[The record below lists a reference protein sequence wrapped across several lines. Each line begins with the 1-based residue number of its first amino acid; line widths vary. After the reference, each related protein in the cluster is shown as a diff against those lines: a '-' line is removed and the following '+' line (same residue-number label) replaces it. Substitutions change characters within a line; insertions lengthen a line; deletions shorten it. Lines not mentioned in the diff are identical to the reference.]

1 MIEKIKYHLSSA
13 LKSRQMRVGA
23 ISLLTALTI
32 AVVTLLNCS
41 IHTINIF
48 DGETTYT
55 VRSLNNNAASVM
67 SGLNLKSHKYEI
79 LKTEVNNR
87 LTNIE
92 ISYGFPVYITVGEET
107 REIEFFG
114 GSVKDALESAD
125 ITVDEFDFVE
135 PSLDTEITETIYID
149 YADIN
154 YIEGSYQE
162 KIPYETN
169 TVYSSSLNK
178 GVTKTTQKG
187 SDGLKTVYY
196 TEKLVNGV
204 SVEKNVTKT
213 EVVTKAVNAEVTV
226 GKRPV
231 RETTTSSDIKTVSTL
246 APATPIELDENGI
259 PVNYKSKMTVRATAY
274 TYTGK
279 NCATG
284 VAPQP
289 GYIAVNPKVIPYG
302 TKMYIKTTD
311 GRYIYGYAVAADT
324 GGFIKKHPTGV
335 DLFFPSE
342 SACQS
347 FGVRYAEIYILN

>member
-1 MIEKIKYHLSSA
+1 MIEKIKYHLSGL
-13 LKSRQMRVGA
+13 LKTRQMRVSA

-41 IHTINIF
+41 IHTIKIF

-55 VRSLNNNAASVM
+55 VRSLNNNVASVI
-67 SGLNLKSHKYEI
+67 SGLNLKSQKYEI
-79 LKTEVNNR
+79 LKTEINNR
-87 LTNIE
+87 LTNVE
-92 ISYGFPVYITVGEET
+92 ISYGFPVYITVGEQT
-107 REIEFFG
+107 RQIEFFG
-114 GSVKDALESAD
+114 GSVADALKAAD

-135 PSLDTEITETIYID
+135 PALDTQITETAYID
-149 YADIN
+149 YADIQ

-162 KIPYETN
+162 KIPYETK
-169 TVYSSSLNK
+169 TVYSASMNK
-178 GVTKTTQKG
+178 GITKTTKQG
-187 SDGLKTVYY
+187 ADGLKTVYY
-196 TEKLVNGV
+196 TEKLINGV
-204 SVEKNVTKT
+204 SVEKNITDT
-213 EVVTKAVNAEVTV
+213 QVVSQAVNAEVTV

-231 RETTTSSDIKTVSTL
+231 RETTTSSDVNSVSTL
-246 APATPIELDENGI
+246 APASPIELDQNGI

-274 TYTGK
+274 TYTGH

-311 GRYIYGYAVAADT
+311 GKYIYGYAVAADT

-335 DLFFPSE
+335 DLFFPTE
-342 SACQS
+342 RDCQS